1 MYPKYLSFGFS
12 LLALGACSND
22 APQAISSSDT
32 LSGAAL
38 LSASCSG
45 CHMKG
50 NEALVDLSER
60 SAEQIEVSVLAYKRD
75 ASGQT
80 VMHRLARGYSE
91 TEIAEIAAFL
101 AAEPTGER
109 DE

>member
-1 MYPKYLSFGFS
+1 
-12 LLALGACSND
+12 
-22 APQAISSSDT
+22 
-32 LSGAAL
+32 
-38 LSASCSG
+38 
-45 CHMKG
+45 MKG

-60 SAEQIEVSVLAYKRD
+60 SAEQIEVSVLAYKQD
-75 ASGQT
+75 AAGQT